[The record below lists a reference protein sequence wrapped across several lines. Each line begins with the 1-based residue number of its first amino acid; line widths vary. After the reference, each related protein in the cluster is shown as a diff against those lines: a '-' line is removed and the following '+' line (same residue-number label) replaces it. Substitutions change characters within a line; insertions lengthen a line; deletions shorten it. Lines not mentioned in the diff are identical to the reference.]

1 MIAHVD
7 LEYLCTNLANLSAIP
22 VRLFE
27 GESEIFYSSIVD
39 LPIDPFLPYKKEV
52 FAITSHVGY
61 FITPHDWFYGVVNFD
76 GKRIVAGPTRQVPIS
91 EQELKTMAFEQSVP
105 RADVEDFI
113 KGMKSIMTM
122 PLTAVLQMLANF
134 NHVVNDGETLTLTD
148 LAIYDYEQEKMTE
161 VLAQESAAR
170 TIDKLE
176 GADVIYAHNTMD
188 VEAYIL
194 AAVRKGDVI
203 GLQNYFAKMPAVRK
217 GLVAQ
222 DHLRQEKNILIV
234 TATLVSREAI
244 RGGMDA
250 EEALSLSESYIQKC
264 ELSQSSAAVINLNYR
279 MILDYAERMETLN
292 YGGKPSPL
300 VTEIINYVRNHLSEF
315 VTVEDLARHLCKGR
329 SRLSTDFKK
338 ETGENLSEFILK
350 LKIDEAKRLLR
361 YTDKPS
367 VDIAFY
373 LGFSSQSHFSR
384 TFKKHVDLTP
394 NEYRATRKNQ

>member
-27 GESEIFYSSIVD
+27 GEKQIFYSSIVD
-39 LPIDPFLPYKKEV
+39 LAIDPFLPYKKEV
-52 FAITSHVGY
+52 FAIANHVGY
-61 FITPHDWFYGVVNFD
+61 FIAPHDWFYGVVNFD
-76 GKRIVAGPTRQVPIS
+76 DKRIVAGPTRQVPIS

-113 KGMKSIMTM
+113 KGMKRIMTM

-134 NHVVNDGETLTLTD
+134 NHVVNDGEKLTLTD
-148 LAIYDYEQEKMTE
+148 LAIYDYEQKKLEDH
-161 VLAQESAAR
+161 LAQESAAR

-176 GADVIYAHNTMD
+176 GVDVAYAHNTMD

-194 AAVRKGDVI
+194 SAVRRGDAI
-203 GLQNYFAKMPAVRK
+203 GLKNYFAKIPAVRK
-217 GLVAQ
+217 GIVAQ
-222 DHLRQEKNILIV
+222 DDLRQEKNILIV

-250 EEALSLSESYIQKC
+250 EEALTLSESYIQKC

-300 VTEIINYVRNHLSEF
+300 VTEIISYVRNHLSEF
-315 VTVEDLARHLCKGR
+315 VTVEDLARHLCRGR

-338 ETGENLSEFILK
+338 ETGENLSDFILT
-350 LKIDEAKRLLR
+350 LKIEEAKRLLR

-384 TFKKHVDLTP
+384 TFKKYVELTP
-394 NEYRATRKNQ
+394 NEYRATKKSQ

>member
-22 VRLFE
+22 VRLYE
-27 GESEIFYSSIVD
+27 GEKQIFYSSVID
-39 LPIDPFLPYKKEV
+39 LPIDPFLPYKKDV
-52 FAITSHVGY
+52 FAITAHVGY
-61 FITPHDWFYGVVNFD
+61 FIAPHDYYYGVVNFD
-76 GKRIVAGPTRQVPIS
+76 GKRIVAGPTRQLPIS
-91 EQELKTMAFEQSVP
+91 EQELKTVAFEQNVP
-105 RADVEDFI
+105 HSDVEDFI
-113 KGMKSIMTM
+113 NGMKSIMTM

-134 NHVVNDGETLTLTD
+134 NHVVNDGEKLTLTD
-148 LAIYDYEQEKMTE
+148 LAIYDYEQKKME
-161 VLAQESAAR
+161 DHLAQESAAR

-176 GADVIYAHNTMD
+176 GTDVTYAHNTMD

-194 AAVRKGDVI
+194 SAVRRGDAI
-203 GLQNYFAKMPAVRK
+203 GLKNYFAKMPAVRK
-217 GLVAQ
+217 GIVAH
-222 DHLRQEKNILIV
+222 DDLRQEKNILIV
-234 TATLVSREAI
+234 TSTLVSREAI

-250 EEALSLSESYIQKC
+250 EEALTLSESYIQKC

-300 VTEIINYVRNHLSEF
+300 VTEIIGYVRRHLSEF

-361 YTDKPS
+361 YTDKSS

-384 TFKKHVDLTP
+384 TFKKYVDLTP
-394 NEYRATRKNQ
+394 NEYRLARKKA

>member
-27 GESEIFYSSIVD
+27 GEKQVFYSSIVD
-39 LPIDPFLPYKKEV
+39 LPVDPFLPYKRDV
-52 FAITSHVGY
+52 FAITAHVGY
-61 FITPHDWFYGVVNFD
+61 FIAPHDWFYGVVNFD
-76 GKRIVAGPTRQVPIS
+76 GKRIVAGPTRQVPAS
-91 EQELKTMAFEQSVP
+91 EQDLKTLAFEQDVP
-105 RADVEDFI
+105 QADFDDFV
-113 KGMKSIMTM
+113 KGMKTIMTI
-122 PLTAVLQMLANF
+122 PLTSVLQMLANF
-134 NHVVNDGETLTLTD
+134 NHVVNDGEKLTLTD
-148 LAIYDYEQEKMTE
+148 LAIYDHEQEKMTE

-176 GADVIYAHNTMD
+176 GADVTYAHNTMD

-234 TATLVSREAI
+234 TSTLVSREAI
-244 RGGMDA
+244 RGGMDV
-250 EEALSLSESYIQKC
+250 EDALTLSESYIQKC
-264 ELSQSSAAVINLNYR
+264 ELMQNTADLTNLNYR
-279 MILDYAERMETLN
+279 MILDYAERMEKLHF
-292 YGGKPSPL
+292 GGHPSPL
-300 VTEIINYVRNHLSEF
+300 VAEVIKYVRKNLSEF
-315 VTVEDLARHLCKGR
+315 VTVEDLAKHLCRGR

-361 YTDKPS
+361 YTDKPA

-384 TFKKHVDLTP
+384 TFKKYVELTP
-394 NEYRATRKNQ
+394 NEYRATKKNQ